1 MSLRGAEGALQGI
14 EEGGRRLECC
24 SVEGEIDKRLGQR
37 LATRQSDLAGG
48 AAIVIDDERR

>member
-14 EEGGRRLECC
+14 EEGGRRVECC

-37 LATRQSDLAGG
+37 LATR
-48 AAIVIDDERR
+48 RRVTSPAVPPSS